1 MKTGPTAH
9 EVAALA
15 QVSQSAVSRAFT
27 KGASVSP
34 ATREKVMAA
43 AAALGYRPNAIASS
57 PSQNPRPSATASV
70 PVNST
75 VMFTCGANHTVNS
88 RRAVP

>member
-27 KGASVSP
+27 KGASVAP
-34 ATREKVMAA
+34 ATREKIMAA

-57 PSQNPRPSATASV
+57 LSTRAWASASSSSSRALVASYSLKA
-70 PVNST
+70 P
-75 VMFTCGANHTVNS
+75 G
-88 RRAVP
+88 